1 MIESGRLYRSNL
13 IEDVP
18 LVLSLTHFFS
28 GEQKLRLQGGV
39 KDLYANS
46 VTSTQLVYTVG
57 DPIVVLVERA
67 DRYSA
72 AVCVSRLLY

>member
-1 MIESGRLYRSNL
+1 MRLDPTSPLDLVRPKVIESGRLYRSNL

-18 LVLSLTHFFS
+18 LVLSLTQFFS

-57 DPIVVLVERA
+57 DPW
-67 DRYSA
+67 
-72 AVCVSRLLY
+72 

>member
-1 MIESGRLYRSNL
+1 MGNFFLRLDMTSPLDLVRPKVIESGRLYRSNL

-46 VTSTQLVYTVG
+46 VPSQYTCG
-57 DPIVVLVERA
+57 DRQCA
-67 DRYSA
+67 
-72 AVCVSRLLY
+72 